1 MKQRRIAIRS
11 DGSTGLPRAFYWRG
25 HWRRVVRILDAWRE
39 TGRWWL
45 GEAAL
50 DLVRV
55 EADGVYLLSRPV
67 GGREWYLEGEE
78 D

>member
-1 MKQRRIAIRS
+1 
-11 DGSTGLPRAFYWRG
+11 
-25 HWRRVVRILDAWRE
+25 
-39 TGRWWL
+39 L